1 MKKLIAFAL
10 LASATLSIHAQGT
23 INDYKRAFSTGTR
36 HSWKMTNGSI
46 NVHRSFNGPKDQF
59 IYSTYNSLLESGWR
73 MDEIDCM
80 DMPGFLKMRAWNAKQ
95 EQKKKEPRQRYID
108 EVWSGLKP

>member
-1 MKKLIAFAL
+1 
-10 LASATLSIHAQGT
+10 
-23 INDYKRAFSTGTR
+23 
-36 HSWKMTNGSI
+36 
-46 NVHRSFNGPKDQF
+46 
-59 IYSTYNSLLESGWR
+59 

-108 EVWSGLKP
+108 EVWSSLKPSAM